1 MTPAVEDAW
10 PVRAAVMGAAVGL
23 SLGAAVIAVADH
35 LLRRIGRYSN

>member
-1 MTPAVEDAW
+1 MTAAEDAW
-10 PVRAAVMGAAVGL
+10 PVKAAILGAAIGL